1 MGKTLKEKLQE
12 LPLERQEKTKN
23 RTKELIALE
32 MTRQEL
38 RQNRKVTQKE
48 IAECLRIDQGNVS
61 RIEQRTDLML
71 STLRKYIVAMGGD
84 LQIVAVFPDSDPIIL
99 IGFSEETSSETL
111 LTLTDC

>member
-1 MGKTLKEKLQE
+1 MGKTLREKLAE
-12 LPLERQEKTKN
+12 LSPEDRKEVEQLTS
-23 RTKELIALE
+23 ELIASE

-38 RQNRKVTQKE
+38 RQARKITQKQ

-71 STLRKYIVAMGGD
+71 STLRKYVQAMGGD
-84 LQIVAVFPDSDPIIL
+84 LQIFAVFPDSEPIAL
-99 IGFSEETSSETL
+99 VGFSEEAS